1 MTLRAILRRCFT
13 SALLLITPIG
23 ATRADEVTLTLRGGG
38 FAVIGELVASDT
50 GSFVIKSPKF
60 GVMAVEASKF
70 DCTGAACPK
79 QTAGLI
85 GIHGSN
91 TIGAQ
96 LMPSTIER
104 FAEEQN
110 YAIEKVVGSDAE
122 EVQFRL
128 SDPAGKEVA
137 TIDLQS
143 HGSGTAP
150 ASLAAGK
157 AQIGEMSRPIK
168 PEEVKPISG
177 AGIALQTHVFALD
190 GLLVLVSP
198 QNPVKSLSLD
208 QIAKIFSG
216 EIKDWSEVGG
226 DPGKIDL
233 YGRDAKSGTFDT
245 FDNLVLKPRNV
256 KISTEAKRL
265 ESSPDL
271 SDQVARDRY
280 GIGFVGFAYLR
291 NAKPLAISSAC
302 GTLSSPEIFSVKTE
316 EYPLSRRLYL
326 YTSDRLPPIGEKLL
340 DYALSDKAQETISDA
355 GFINQHID
363 LQTFEQQANRLAPAL
378 LVADKDFNFQHM
390 RDLVKD
396 LKNARRL
403 SVNFRFNKSSAAL
416 DDKASQDIPRLARF
430 LKSGAV
436 KYKEVLL
443 LGFADSTGTFEAN
456 RVLSANRA
464 IAFKNALAADGV
476 PANRI
481 AVKAYGHLLPVGC
494 NSTEAG
500 QAMNSA
506 RRGLGWGVTGAAPL
520 KRHNLS
526 RRWTLSGPVFSF
538 D

>member
-1 MTLRAILRRCFT
+1 MTLRAILRPCLY
-13 SALLLITPIG
+13 SALLLIAPFG
-23 ATRADEVTLTLRGGG
+23 ATRAEDVTLTLRGGS

-79 QTAGLI
+79 QIAGLI

-96 LMPSTIER
+96 LMPSVIER

-110 YAIEKVVGSDAE
+110 YAIEKIVGSDAE

-168 PEEVKPISG
+168 PEELRPISG
-177 AGIALQTHVFALD
+177 AGINLQTHVFALD
-190 GLLVLVSP
+190 GLLILVSP
-198 QNPVKSLSLD
+198 QNPIKSLSLD

-216 EIKDWSEVGG
+216 EIKDWGEVGG
-226 DPGKIDL
+226 DYGKINL

-256 KISTEAKRL
+256 KIASEAKRM

-302 GTLSSPEIFSVKTE
+302 GIFSSPDVFSVKTE
-316 EYPLSRRLYL
+316 EYPLARRLYL
-326 YTSDRLPPIGEKLL
+326 YTSDKLSPIGTKLL

-355 GFINQHID
+355 GFISQQID

-378 LVADKDFNFQHM
+378 LVADKDFNFQYM
-390 RDLVKD
+390 RELVKD
-396 LKNARRL
+396 LKDARRL
-403 SVNFRFNKSSAAL
+403 SVNFRFSKSSAVV

-430 LKSGAV
+430 LKNGAV
-436 KYKEVLL
+436 KYKDVLL
-443 LGFADSTGTFEAN
+443 LGFADATGTFEAN

-464 IAFKNALAADGV
+464 TAFKNALVAEGL

-500 QAMNSA
+500 QAMN
-506 RRGLGWGVTGAAPL
+506 RRVEVWV
-520 KRHNLS
+520 RQ
-526 RRWTLSGPVFSF
+526 
-538 D
+538 